1 MIFVAIKK
9 TIHYWRYSIK
19 IFGNTTGLKPSDI
32 KRIENIYR
40 RKIPPH
46 DVITHELARYITEL
60 SSEINRQ
67 IGILIDRKGK
77 IDFVIVGSHSEI
89 VIPDLSDYRIG
100 IGRLRGLRCLH
111 THLNN
116 EPLTKDDLTDLA
128 MLRLDLMS
136 AIEVKEDGLPGRI
149 YTAHLLPENP
159 EGKMWEL
166 LPPAYLSHFQLDALS
181 IIGMVEDEM
190 YRSQRVRT
198 IKEKDRA
205 ILVSVTTVGRD
216 TAERFLEE
224 LKELARTDDIEVIDA
239 VIVRPRQ
246 FNAKY
251 LMGVGQLRELIIK
264 SLQLGADLIIFNE
277 ELTPTQL
284 REIANFTEMHIT
296 DRTQLIL
303 DIFGRRAFS
312 RDGKVKVELAKLK
325 YMLPRLSVKDDALS
339 RIRGGI
345 GVKGPGET
353 KLEIGRRRVKDRI
366 AHLEKELRTLASER
380 IVRKSKRVKTDMPI
394 ISIIGY
400 TNAGKSTLLNALT
413 ESNVLVEDKLFAT
426 LDPTSR
432 RLRFPREQ
440 EAIIS
445 DTVGFISNLP
455 SDLLDSFRSTLEEL
469 RDADLL
475 IHIVD
480 ISNPS
485 FEEQMKTV
493 ENILLELKLSQIA
506 RLLVFNKCDRVEREA
521 VENFCIRYNAVAIS
535 ALKMDNIEGLMEKV
549 EDMLYK
555 TGHEITVQENHG

>member
-1 MIFVAIKK
+1 M
-9 TIHYWRYSIK
+9 SIK
-19 IFGNTTGLKPSDI
+19 LFGNLTGLKPSDI

-111 THLNN
+111 THLKD

-251 LMGVGQLRELIIK
+251 LMGEGQLRELIIK

-303 DIFGRRAFS
+303 DIFGKRAFS

-413 ESNVLVEDKLFAT
+413 ESHVLVEDKLFAT

-432 RLRFPREQ
+432 RLRFPREK

-480 ISNPS
+480 ISNPA

>member
-1 MIFVAIKK
+1 M
-9 TIHYWRYSIK
+9 RL
-19 IFGNTTGLKPSDI
+19 FGNTTGLKPSDI

-46 DVITHELARYITEL
+46 DVITHELARYLTEL

-136 AIEVKEDGLPGRI
+136 AIEVGEDGLPGRI
-149 YTAHLLPENP
+149 YTAHLLSENP

-181 IIGMVEDEM
+181 TIGMVEDEM

-521 VENFCIRYNAVAIS
+521 VENFCIRYNAIAIS
-535 ALKMDNIEGLMEKV
+535 ALKMDNIEGLLEKV

-555 TGHEITVQENHG
+555 EGHKIPL

>member
-1 MIFVAIKK
+1 M
-9 TIHYWRYSIK
+9 RL
-19 IFGNTTGLKPSDI
+19 FGNTTGLKPSDI

-46 DVITHELARYITEL
+46 DVITHELARYLTEL

-149 YTAHLLPENP
+149 YTAHLLSENP

-181 IIGMVEDEM
+181 TIGMVEDEM

-224 LKELARTDDIEVIDA
+224 LKELARTDDIDVIDA

-303 DIFGRRAFS
+303 DIFGKRAFS

-521 VENFCIRYNAVAIS
+521 VENFCIRYNAIAIS
-535 ALKMDNIEGLMEKV
+535 ALKMDNIEGLLEKV

-555 TGHEITVQENHG
+555 EGHKISL

>member
-1 MIFVAIKK
+1 M
-9 TIHYWRYSIK
+9 
-19 IFGNTTGLKPSDI
+19 
-32 KRIENIYR
+32 
-40 RKIPPH
+40 
-46 DVITHELARYITEL
+46 

-136 AIEVKEDGLPGRI
+136 AIEVGEDGLPGRI
-149 YTAHLLPENP
+149 YTAHLLSENP

-181 IIGMVEDEM
+181 TIGMVEDEM

-521 VENFCIRYNAVAIS
+521 VENFCIRYNAIAIS
-535 ALKMDNIEGLMEKV
+535 ALKMDNIEGLLEKV

-555 TGHEITVQENHG
+555 EGHKIPL

>member
-1 MIFVAIKK
+1 MS
-9 TIHYWRYSIK
+9 YRL
-19 IFGNTTGLKPSDI
+19 FGNTTGLKPSDI

-40 RKIPPH
+40 RRIPPH
-46 DVITHELARYITEL
+46 DVVTHELARYMTEL

-67 IGILIDRKGK
+67 IGILVDRKGK
-77 IDFVIVGSHSEI
+77 IDFVIVGNYNEI
-89 VIPDLSDYRIG
+89 VIPDLTAYRIWM
-100 IGRLRGLRCLH
+100 GRLRGLRCIH
-111 THLNN
+111 THLNG

-149 YTAHLLPENP
+149 YTAYLLPENP

-181 IIGMVEDEM
+181 TIDMVEDGM

-198 IKEKDRA
+198 VKEKDRA
-205 ILVSVTTVGRD
+205 ILVSVTKAGREI
-216 TAERFLEE
+216 AERSLEE
-224 LKELARTDDIEVIDA
+224 LKELARTDDIEVIDV
-239 VIVRPRQ
+239 VIIRPRQ
-246 FNAKY
+246 INLKY
-251 LMGVGQLRELIIK
+251 LMGEGQLKELIIK
-264 SLQLGADLIIFNE
+264 GLQLGADTILFNE

-284 REIANFTEMHIT
+284 KEIANFTEMHII

-303 DIFGRRAFS
+303 DIFGKRAFS

-325 YMLPRLSVKDDALS
+325 YILPRLSAKDDALS

-353 KLEIGRRRVKDRI
+353 KLEIGRRRVRDRI
-366 AHLEKELRTLASER
+366 AHLEKELKSLASER
-380 IVRKSKRVKTDMPI
+380 LVRKSKRVKTDMPI

-413 ESNVLVEDKLFAT
+413 ESHVLVEDKLFAT

-432 RLRFPREQ
+432 RLRFPRER
-440 EAIIS
+440 EAIVS

-455 SDLLDSFRSTLEEL
+455 PDLLDSFRSTLEEL
-469 RDADLL
+469 HDADLL

-480 ISNPS
+480 ISNPA
-485 FEEQMKTV
+485 FEGQMGAV
-493 ENILLELKLSQIA
+493 ENILSELKLTEIP
-506 RLLVFNKCDRVEREA
+506 RLLVFNKADRVDNET
-521 VENFCIRYNAVAIS
+521 VNNFCYRYNAIAIS
-535 ALKMDNIEGLMEKV
+535 ALKMDNIERLLEEV
-549 EDMLYK
+549 EDRLYK
-555 TGHEITVQENHG
+555 EGHKISA

>member
-1 MIFVAIKK
+1 M
-9 TIHYWRYSIK
+9 R

-32 KRIENIYR
+32 KKIENIYR
-40 RKIPPH
+40 RRIPPH
-46 DVITHELARYITEL
+46 DIVTHELARYLTEL

-67 IGILIDRKGK
+67 IGILVDRKGK

-111 THLNN
+111 THLDN

-149 YTAHLLPENP
+149 YTAHLLSENP

-181 IIGMVEDEM
+181 TIGMVEDEM

-198 IKEKDRA
+198 VKEKDRA

-224 LKELARTDDIEVIDA
+224 LKELARTDNIDVIDA
-239 VIVRPRQ
+239 VIIRPRQ

-251 LMGVGQLRELIIK
+251 LMGEGQLRELIIK

-413 ESNVLVEDKLFAT
+413 ESHVLVEDKLFAT

-432 RLRFPREQ
+432 RLRFPMVRQPHQ

-469 RDADLL
+469 HDADLL

-480 ISNPS
+480 ISNPA

-493 ENILLELKLSQIA
+493 EGILFDLKLSEIP
-506 RLLVFNKCDRVEREA
+506 RFLVFNKCDRADKETIT
-521 VENFCIRYNAVAIS
+521 NFCIRYNAIAIS
-535 ALKMDNIEGLMEKV
+535 ALKMDNIEMLMDRIEQNLSVKGKLQNEGV
-549 EDMLYK
+549 LL
-555 TGHEITVQENHG
+555 

>member
-1 MIFVAIKK
+1 M
-9 TIHYWRYSIK
+9 
-19 IFGNTTGLKPSDI
+19 
-32 KRIENIYR
+32 
-40 RKIPPH
+40 
-46 DVITHELARYITEL
+46 
-60 SSEINRQ
+60 
-67 IGILIDRKGK
+67 
-77 IDFVIVGSHSEI
+77 
-89 VIPDLSDYRIG
+89 G

-149 YTAHLLPENP
+149 YTAHLLSGNP
-159 EGKMWEL
+159 PLPPFNKGGMGGFKMWEI
-166 LPPAYLSHFQLDALS
+166 LPPKHISQYDVDALS
-181 IIGMVEDEM
+181 LIETIEDEL
-190 YRSQRVRT
+190 YRTQRVRT

-205 ILVSVTTVGRD
+205 ILVSVTTVGRE

-239 VIVRPRQ
+239 VIIRPRQ
-246 FNAKY
+246 INAKY
-251 LMGVGQLRELIIK
+251 LMGEGQLRELIIK
-264 SLQLGADLIIFNE
+264 SLQLGADFIIFNE

-353 KLEIGRRRVKDRI
+353 KLEIGRRRIKDRI

-413 ESNVLVEDKLFAT
+413 ESHVLVEDKLFAT

-432 RLRFPREQ
+432 RLRFPREK

-480 ISNPS
+480 ISNPA

-493 ENILLELKLSQIA
+493 EGILFDLKLSEIP
-506 RLLVFNKCDRVEREA
+506 RLLVLNKCDRVEREA
-521 VENFCIRYNAVAIS
+521 VENLCIRYNAIAIS
-535 ALKMDNIEGLMEKV
+535 ALKMDNIDGLMEKV

-555 TGHEITVQENHG
+555 EGHKIPA

>member
-1 MIFVAIKK
+1 MKL
-9 TIHYWRYSIK
+9 
-19 IFGNTTGLKPSDI
+19 FGNITGLKPSDI

-46 DVITHELARYITEL
+46 DVITHELARYLTEL

-67 IGILIDRKGK
+67 IGILVDRKGK

-89 VIPDLSDYRIG
+89 VIPDLSEYRIG
-100 IGRLRGLRCLH
+100 MGRLRGLRCLH
-111 THLNN
+111 THLKD

-149 YTAHLLPENP
+149 YTAHLLSENP

-205 ILVSVTTVGRD
+205 ILVSVTTVGRE
-216 TAERFLEE
+216 TAERFLKE
-224 LKELARTDDIEVIDA
+224 LKELARTDDIDVIDA

-251 LMGVGQLRELIIK
+251 LMGEGQLRELIIK

-303 DIFGRRAFS
+303 DIFGKRAFS

-325 YMLPRLSVKDDALS
+325 YILPRLSVKDDALS

-413 ESNVLVEDKLFAT
+413 ESHVLVEDKLFAT

-432 RLRFPREQ
+432 RLRFPMVRQSHQ

-480 ISNPS
+480 ISNPA
-485 FEEQMKTV
+485 FEEQMRTV
-493 ENILLELKLSQIA
+493 EGILLELKLSEIP
-506 RLLVFNKCDRVEREA
+506 RLLVFNKSDMVDKET
-521 VENFCIRYNAVAIS
+521 VENFCHRYNAIAIS
-535 ALKMDNIEGLMEKV
+535 ALKMDNIEGLLERV
-549 EDMLYK
+549 EELLN
-555 TGHEITVQENHG
+555 EIRLGKQDSKLEVVHHT

>member
-1 MIFVAIKK
+1 
-9 TIHYWRYSIK
+9 
-19 IFGNTTGLKPSDI
+19 
-32 KRIENIYR
+32 
-40 RKIPPH
+40 
-46 DVITHELARYITEL
+46 L

-89 VIPDLSDYRIG
+89 VIPNLSDYRIG
-100 IGRLRGLRCLH
+100 MGRLRGLRCLH

-136 AIEVKEDGLPGRI
+136 AIEVGEDGLPGRI
-149 YTAHLLPENP
+149 YTAHLLSENP

-166 LPPAYLSHFQLDALS
+166 LPPAYLSHYQLDTLS
-181 IIGMVEDEM
+181 LIETIEDDL
-190 YRSQRVRT
+190 YKTQRLRT

-224 LKELARTDDIEVIDA
+224 LKELARTDNIDVIDA

-246 FNAKY
+246 LNAKY
-251 LMGVGQLRELIIK
+251 LMGEGQLKELIIK

-303 DIFGRRAFS
+303 DIFGKRAFS

-325 YMLPRLSVKDDALS
+325 YILPRLSVKDDALS

-353 KLEIGRRRVKDRI
+353 KLEIGRRRIKDRI
-366 AHLEKELRTLASER
+366 AHLEKELRTLVSER

-413 ESNVLVEDKLFAT
+413 ESHVLVEDKLFAT

-469 RDADLL
+469 HDADLL

-480 ISNPS
+480 ISNPA

-493 ENILLELKLSQIA
+493 EGILLELKLSQIP
-506 RLLVFNKCDRVEREA
+506 RLLVFNKCDRVEREV

-535 ALKMDNIEGLMEKV
+535 ALKMDNIEGLMEKIEQYLSV
-549 EDMLYK
+549 KGKLQNEGVLL
-555 TGHEITVQENHG
+555 